1 MQEINDIKT
10 NGIVPQSRYL
20 TPLRQHYDALTPVK
34 KRGFLKKLSV
44 KTGKSEGTIRR
55 WINGD
60 FIPESLLEKKLISEL
75 CKLPISILFPEKHE
89 KH

>member
-1 MQEINDIKT
+1 MQEINDIKI
-10 NGIVPQSRYL
+10 NGIVPKSRYL
-20 TPLRQHYDALTPVK
+20 TPLRQHYDSLTPAK
-34 KRGFLKKLSV
+34 KRAFLKRLTN

-60 FIPESLLEKKLISEL
+60 FAPESLLEKKLIGEL